1 MLYYIFTSEKASEPL
16 CASHALTDARA
27 WANRTLTD
35 WIIRVDRRDR
45 FTMLAYQSMPIIEKS
60 SDAIGIEHNVT
71 VNPWLH
77 AAGSTTWRFPK

>member
-35 WIIRVDRRDR
+35 WIIRIDRRDR
-45 FTMLAYQSMPIIEKS
+45 FTMLAYQSMPIIEKA
-60 SDAIGIEHNVT
+60 SDRIGV
-71 VNPWLH
+71 PQ
-77 AAGSTTWRFPK
+77 